1 MNQKLAR
8 FLSSTLA
15 RMLLVSAFVGTCLGM
30 LATLL
35 MFWPLAEDG
44 HGTGPYDLALPLTY
58 GAIAGLLMGILCG
71 TDAYL
76 GLWIQNI
83 NDWEPSAQSQATAA
97 GFGSMLA
104 ALVPALLIVVAGLGE
119 ASPAAFIA
127 TALGFLALS
136 FASGFAVVAWLNR
149 RNSFDSVTSGYG
161 IKG

>member
-1 MNQKLAR
+1 
-8 FLSSTLA
+8 
-15 RMLLVSAFVGTCLGM
+15 MLLVSAFLGTYLGM

-58 GAIAGLLMGILCG
+58 GAMAGLLMGILCG
-71 TDAYL
+71 TGAYI

-83 NDWEPSAQSQATAA
+83 KDWEPSAQSQATVA

-104 ALVPALLIVVAGLGE
+104 ALVPALPIVVAGLGE
-119 ASPAAFIA
+119 ASPARFIA
-127 TALGFLALS
+127 VAMGLLALS

-149 RNSFDSVTSGYG
+149 RNCVDSVTSGYG

>member
-1 MNQKLAR
+1 
-8 FLSSTLA
+8 
-15 RMLLVSAFVGTCLGM
+15 M

-44 HGTGPYDLALPLTY
+44 YGTGPYDLALPLTY

-71 TDAYL
+71 TGAYL

-83 NDWEPSAQSQATAA
+83 NDWEPSAQSQATVA

-104 ALVPALLIVVAGLGE
+104 ALVPALLIVVDGLGE
-119 ASPAAFIA
+119 ASPARFIA
-127 TALGFLALS
+127 VAVGLLALS

-149 RNSFDSVTSGYG
+149 RNSVDAFTSGHG